1 MAELFTAE
9 TLAALV
15 GRPVS
20 AETGAAIHT
29 WTLAAILGEIGEL
42 PDPVPPDVTAVALE
56 VAKAA
61 VPTPGGAAS
70 TTIGPYAATYTDS
83 GGPQGMDLSREQR
96 IRLRKAA
103 GLGAAFSVGTGS
115 AILDVP

>member
-1 MAELFTAE
+1 MVELFTAE
-9 TLAALV
+9 VLAALA

-20 AETGAAIHT
+20 AETAAAIHT

-56 VAKAA
+56 VAKTA

-70 TTIGPYAATYTDS
+70 TTIGPYTATYADS
-83 GGPQGMDLSREQR
+83 GITKGMELSRQQR

-115 AILDVP
+115 ATLDGP